1 MREQLKAYVEQLFD
15 RAADTPRN
23 QELQEEIMQNTL
35 DRYDDLIAQGVPE
48 ASAYTQAVSQI
59 GDVSKLW
66 EPGPKKHHGEK
77 KHRHGWARLAQDLT
91 AAAVQMADGVGISI
105 GGCTVRFAEAES
117 YTAGDAAI
125 PAAGIARVKVHW
137 NQGVVSVEPG
147 TGDTIVLSELG
158 VDQPEHRLYWRVR
171 DDTLEIQFVAPG
183 VYRRL
188 PDKALHLTLPDAVSS
203 LDIETVSADLA
214 VSDLPAATLNFETVS
229 GDGDIR
235 GSYASMQWESV
246 SGDLEF
252 RGRAAS
258 VRVST
263 VSGDAKLAL
272 TEAPNTLTAEAVS
285 GDLTLFLPD
294 ARGFTVR
301 YDTVSGDFTCDLP
314 TRKLGKHHRQF
325 DGAGEPADFRLES
338 VSGDLTIRRA

>member
-66 EPGPKKHHGEK
+66 
-77 KHRHGWARLAQDLT
+77 
-91 AAAVQMADGVGISI
+91 
-105 GGCTVRFAEAES
+105 
-117 YTAGDAAI
+117 
-125 PAAGIARVKVHW
+125 
-137 NQGVVSVEPG
+137 EPG

-285 GDLTLFLPD
+285 GDVTLFLPD